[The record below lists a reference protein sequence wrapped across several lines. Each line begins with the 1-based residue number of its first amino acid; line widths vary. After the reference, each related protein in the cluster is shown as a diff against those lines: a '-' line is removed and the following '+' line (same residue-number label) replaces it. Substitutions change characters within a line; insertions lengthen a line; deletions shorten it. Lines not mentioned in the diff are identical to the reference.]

1 MKKEEK
7 FWEIIVTIAVFI
19 LAAGLF
25 SQNQR
30 IKKLEENQIPKEVVE
45 TKENETAKEQ
55 ASKKGSEQVQINKQ
69 TEESQYEQFAKLVFE
84 YDNSEKEY
92 VEKTGGI
99 TFYSDF
105 ALEKEIGTSETLI
118 FGSIYTNRVE
128 INNKKV
134 YACILKD
141 GSICYCR
148 GDENVNIWIK

>member
-45 TKENETAKEQ
+45 SEENETVKKQ
-55 ASKKGSEQVQINKQ
+55 ASKKGSEQVQ
-69 TEESQYEQFAKLVFE
+69 TEEGQYEQFVKLFFE
-84 YDNSEKEY
+84 YDNSKKEY

-99 TFYSDF
+99 TFYSDL
-105 ALEKEIGTSETLI
+105 ALEKEIGTSETLT
-118 FGSIYTNRVE
+118 FGSIYTYSVE

-141 GSICYCR
+141 GSLCYCR

>member
-7 FWEIIVTIAVFI
+7 ILEILGAIAVFI
-19 LAAGLF
+19 LAVGLF

-30 IKKLEENQIPKEVVE
+30 IKKLEENLIPKEVVE
-45 TKENETAKEQ
+45 TKENETTKKQ
-55 ASKKGSEQVQINKQ
+55 ASKKGSEQVQ
-69 TEESQYEQFAKLVFE
+69 TEECQYEQFAKLVFK

-92 VEKTGGI
+92 VETTGGI
-99 TFYSDF
+99 TFYSDL

-118 FGSIYTNRVE
+118 FGSIHTNIVE
-128 INNKKV
+128 INNTKV

-141 GSICYCR
+141 GSLCYCK